1 MKRTKAILAVLLALC
16 MLLMF
21 TGCRYKSASA
31 REYGYYAEP
40 AEVAY
45 ESVYDAADYE
55 MEAPMAMDEG
65 YSNAKAAGK
74 VATTATLTQSDG
86 ENTNLT
92 GAAAGRKIIKNGD
105 LSIQT
110 REFDE
115 FLTNLERSILGVG
128 GYVEASSI
136 NGNSYTRNR
145 LRSADI
151 TARIPAEQ
159 LDAFCDQVSE
169 LGNVTY
175 KNLYTRDVTL
185 TYVDLESHVKALRTE
200 QQTLMELLARAER
213 VEDIITIH
221 ARLSDVLYEIESY
234 ESTLRTFDDQIAYSS
249 VHLSVQEVQRETTV
263 EKETAAE
270 EIARRFKENWEDMKE
285 GVARF
290 GIDFVSDLPVILVWV
305 VILGVLVLVV
315 ALLVKGTPR
324 RREKRE
330 RRKALKRQKKYAKE
344 QAKLKQQESV
354 TKLPDKPEEKKE

>member
-1 MKRTKAILAVLLALC
+1 MKRTKSILAVLLALC
-16 MLLMF
+16 MALLLV
-21 TGCRYKSASA
+21 GCNGKSASA
-31 REYGYYAEP
+31 RKYGYYAEP

-45 ESVYDAADYE
+45 ESAAYDAAEYE
-55 MEAPMAMDEG
+55 MEAPMADNF
-65 YSNAKAAGK
+65 SSAKAAGK
-74 VATTATLTQSDG
+74 VSTSTTTAKDSG

-92 GAAAGRKIIKNGD
+92 GAVAGRKIIKNGD

-115 FLTNLERSILGVG
+115 FITNLNRAILAVG
-128 GYVEASSI
+128 GYVESSSI

-151 TARIPAEQ
+151 TARIPADA
-159 LDAFCDQVSE
+159 LDAFCDQVSD

-200 QQTLMELLARAER
+200 QETLMALLAKAER
-213 VEDIITIH
+213 VEDIITIQS
-221 ARLSDVLYEIESY
+221 RLSDVLYEIESY

-249 VHLSVQEVQRETTV
+249 VSLSIQEVQRETTV
-263 EKETAAE
+263 EKETPGE
-270 EIARRFKENWEDMKE
+270 EIVRRFKENWEDVKE
-285 GVARF
+285 GAVRF

-305 VILGVLVLVV
+305 VFLGIIVLVV
-315 ALLVKGTPR
+315 VLLVRGTSK

-330 RRKALKRQKKYAKE
+330 RRKALKRQKKYQKE

-354 TKLPDKPEEKKE
+354 TRLPEQPEEKKE